1 MSKNTDS
8 ILVFPNKKHPNNP
21 PLDTF
26 IKKNLKTIDIIFRNE
41 MQKNITD
48 WFFSGETPND
58 LDDDNRDYVFFF
70 TENFFMYVIILIIK

>member
-1 MSKNTDS
+1 
-8 ILVFPNKKHPNNP
+8 
-21 PLDTF
+21 
-26 IKKNLKTIDIIFRNE
+26 
-41 MQKNITD
+41 MQKNIAD